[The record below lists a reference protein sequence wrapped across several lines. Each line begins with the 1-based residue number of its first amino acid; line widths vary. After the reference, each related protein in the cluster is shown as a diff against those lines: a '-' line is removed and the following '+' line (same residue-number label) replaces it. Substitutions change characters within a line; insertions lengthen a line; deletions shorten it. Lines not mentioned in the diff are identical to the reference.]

1 MQNVKA
7 TFMLTFTKK
16 MMILNLQLGWSG
28 ITIAFSQTMLVII
41 MVLQLDSIDEYSAE
55 RKE

>member
-1 MQNVKA
+1 MENVKA

-16 MMILNLQLGWSG
+16 MMILNLQLGWTG

-41 MVLQLDSIDEYSAE
+41 MVL
-55 RKE
+55 